1 MLLTLYDHYGNE
13 KAELQANDSSR
24 QDKAV
29 QGDNVLSLG
38 FTLYEHVSI
47 DVNDYVDF
55 CGERY
60 WALEQYEPAEK
71 SRVEWEY
78 NVKLYGIESLIK
90 RFLVLNNTD
99 GENEAVFTLT
109 ARPVDHVR
117 LIVKCINDGMDQTT
131 NFKVG
136 SVEGTD
142 NVVINYEG
150 KYCDEALKELADAVG
165 VEWWIEGETVN
176 LSRCQWGS
184 SVVLGY
190 GEGLTSLEQDKA
202 DNVKFY
208 TRLFP
213 IGSSRNIDRETYG
226 ASRLQLSGGAKY
238 VDLPD
243 LVEKY
248 GVIHH
253 YEQEAFSGI
262 YPRRVGEVSSVR
274 SEEVEDSD
282 GKPFTIWYFKD
293 DSLTFDPNDYEI
305 GGLVK
310 HVSFQEGSELA
321 GLGAED
327 GHYFEVNYDS
337 ETHEFEI
344 ITTWPYDD
352 DRQLPGDTLVPQP
365 GDKYILWNIRMPD
378 EYYTLAEKEFQTSVE
393 EYNRKHVQDVSLY
406 KGGTDHV
413 WIEETGTELEIGRRV
428 RLKSQEYFP
437 SLGYR
442 DSRIT
447 RISRSVNLPSQ
458 MDIEISDALSSGTLE
473 KIDDAISDAKSYAG
487 SILGAVN
494 VPDLIRS
501 WDKTKPTDN
510 NIYSARRT
518 HKEFLSKNT
527 ADRAQKKIVFDEGIE
542 AGDFKAG
549 EKGGYIDGQGK
560 AELLTLVVRQ
570 LLRSARFVDGF
581 GGEGWQLW
589 IDEQKLA
596 NLTIDKLTVRQ
607 VMTVFEL
614 LIEKIRSVGGQIVVS
629 AANGKIKTV
638 EEVDGYYKITFEQ
651 ENTFVP
657 HDLMRC
663 QTFTGGT
670 LKSYWVEVFAIDG
683 NSVLVETS
691 EFDAS
696 LPAEGDEVVLMGNTE
711 DTKRQNLVLISATED
726 GQPRIDV
733 MNGVRS
739 KSFEGCLRARL
750 GNLDGIEDPWFPDGV
765 KGDGLYSDNVYLR
778 GKFQFSNCMDLETRF
793 SITDG
798 NIQSSVE
805 ALREDFVEEKGFLS
819 NPSFNRGLESWEI
832 DDAAM
837 LYETGQT
844 CIIANS
850 ELLSTKESGAALM
863 YDDSRRVMRIKNTS
877 IIQRNAAMR
886 AKPDIVKDT
895 DGIREPALIHFSVL
909 VKVISSGTLNVGFDG
924 ETTEGFHSFLPFSQK
939 NDLAQSDSYQMVTM
953 SGVWTGTGDFKFEFT
968 GELYAYNF
976 IITSDPVEA
985 FTYRYK
991 SLFEQSARLTKLAVA
1006 VYGEGKEA
1014 EELLKESGLMVTP
1027 KGTGIYMRTID
1038 DKGEEH
1044 IALIGVGETDSDGNT
1059 VIKLTADNIKLEG
1072 LVTANGHFKID
1083 GEGNIE
1089 AVNAKI
1095 SGEVNA
1101 NSGTF
1106 SGILNGANGYFKG
1119 FVRKEITVIN
1129 HDNLQ
1134 QYLSPYDYL
1143 DGYYI
1148 GFLAFEKIGSL
1159 IVFKDLTKDD
1169 ADTANILLPG
1179 VRYNTTYD
1187 NDIRINQA
1195 RALVGCTIMIYNLS
1209 LYDVAVTGYLKKSVD
1224 GTSLSPA
1231 IPPNTFFKATCELD
1245 IVDGVEDIYWKYIL
1259 GNAKIPSSI

>member
-1 MLLTLYDHYGNE
+1 MLLTLYDRYGNE

-24 QDKAV
+24 QDNAV

-60 WALEQYEPAEK
+60 WALELYEPAEK
-71 SRVEWEY
+71 SSVEWEY

-165 VEWWIEGETVN
+165 VEWWIDGETVN

-226 ASRLQLSGGAKY
+226 ASRLQLPGGAKY

-352 DRQLPGDTLVPQP
+352 DRQLPGGTLVPQP

-437 SLGYR
+437 TLGYR

-501 WDKTKPTDN
+501 WDETKPTDN

-527 ADRAQKKIVFDEGIE
+527 ADRAKKKIVFDEGIE

-638 EEVDGYYKITFEQ
+638 EEVDGYYNITFEQ

-670 LKSYWVEVFAIDG
+670 MKSYWVEVFAIDG
-683 NSVLVETS
+683 NSVLVERS

-844 CIIANS
+844 CIISNS

-886 AKPDIVKDT
+886 AKPEIVKDT
-895 DGIREPALIHFSVL
+895 DGIGEPALIHFSVL
-909 VKVISSGTLNVGFDG
+909 VKVISSGTLTVGFEG

-939 NDLAQSDSYQMVTM
+939 KELAQSDSYQMVTM

-1006 VYGEGKEA
+1006 AYGKDKDEREQLMT
-1014 EELLKESGLMVTP
+1014 ETGLMITP
-1027 KGTGIYMRTID
+1027 DGSGIYFRKSDGTMAFISV
-1038 DKGEEH
+1038 EEEND
-1044 IALIGVGETDSDGNT
+1044 GSGNT
-1059 VIKLTADNIKLEG
+1059 VVKLKGDNIKLEG
-1072 LVTANGHFKID
+1072 NLTANGNFKVLGD
-1083 GEGNIE
+1083 GSIE
-1089 AVNAKI
+1089 TNNAKLKGYMYSVFKPIVSSDAERIGLNKDDNNVEYLLKSNLYVDATFNGVVLPVSEEYEGARVLIMDANFHKSRMPTPPTTIRTADGSTII
-1095 SGEVNA
+1095 SG
-1101 NSGTF
+1101 F
-1106 SGILNGANGYFKG
+1106 FRQK
-1119 FVRKEITVIN
+1119 
-1129 HDNLQ
+1129 
-1134 QYLSPYDYL
+1134 
-1143 DGYYI
+1143 
-1148 GFLAFEKIGSL
+1148 
-1159 IVFKDLTKDD
+1159 
-1169 ADTANILLPG
+1169 PG
-1179 VRYNTTYD
+1179 TYD
-1187 NDIRINQA
+1187 
-1195 RALVGCTIMIYNLS
+1195 
-1209 LYDVAVTGYLKKSVD
+1209 KW
-1224 GTSLSPA
+1224 
-1231 IPPNTFFKATCELD
+1231 D
-1245 IVDGVEDIYWKYIL
+1245 IVDAHKLYIDCGTVELILYNCAIRDEETGEVTSYSLQWILIGNSCQTLSYKLDGTMYDYKY
-1259 GNAKIPSSI
+1259 NH